1 MLWQV
6 DNVSAGVSE
15 SSSLFAAKASL
26 TAVRTQNAL
35 SDAEAVGSASA
46 GDYLHV
52 QYEGTFKCMKNCGHS
67 RIHSYTHTYIHTVS
81 GSGGKAASLKKP
93 HQSFVRLT
101 REAGGESFYFGGKRA
116 ASSEASAEGVPP
128 YIHSHLHIFDVQ
140 CV

>member
-1 MLWQV
+1 MIIIQLATFSSQPVNFQGFFVISNVAQVRNTSIKYIHTYIYTFMHTFYGYLWQV

-15 SSSLFAAKASL
+15 SASLFAAKASL

-67 RIHSYTHTYIHTVS
+67 RIHSYIYIHTYIQCP
-81 GSGGKAASLKKP
+81 GLA
-93 HQSFVRLT
+93 VRL
-101 REAGGESFYFGGKRA
+101 R
-116 ASSEASAEGVPP
+116 V
-128 YIHSHLHIFDVQ
+128 
-140 CV
+140 